1 CLAGATWR
9 SSTDPGDLEKRSGSS
24 ERHPCCA
31 PEYLARLIRLRRS
44 HELRLEMLR
53 SENSPPWQRRG
64 GRAIKKYSR
73 SFKRR
78 GRGGSFNLRIDP
90 NGSLN
95 EPPRLRP
102 AKVASRHFIDGRSHP
117 SFAKEG
123 NSSSFCFPRLSAN
136 CLARSGSLKY
146 DYCCQSQTRSRVGVD
161 MPFADSQEIRRVGR

>member
-1 CLAGATWR
+1 MNLYEAKNPLLGK
-9 SSTDPGDLEKRSGSS
+9 G
-24 ERHPCCA
+24 
-31 PEYLARLIRLRRS
+31 
-44 HELRLEMLR
+44 
-53 SENSPPWQRRG
+53 WQRRV

-117 SFAKEG
+117 SFAKEW

-146 DYCCQSQTRSRVGVD
+146 DY
-161 MPFADSQEIRRVGR
+161 